1 MNAFLRPS
9 QPWWQCNPYRS
20 LHSSP
25 PPCAIAESTKF
36 VKLSSS
42 SAYVLVSEVYRVSR
56 SSSDRHNPPGRDGTG
71 PDNWASIPKLDS
83 RFDPPLSSS
92 PEILYDEVLLVFLCS
107 SLLARNS
114 HSRRSCLLCLPSS
127 ALPPFLHLVPPP
139 IHFGAAAAAAKW
151 NKSGSFLFSIEGE
164 AAIRSRVVWDSTKT
178 KMQNYGSHFFPF
190 LTARYT
196 YCKWCYGPSSKS
208 SCPPSRISC
217 QVVVDLSCH
226 IRGRRGRGEGVGDG
240 IGGTQTEGEGRRRQ
254 ASNNGAK

>member
-20 LHSSP
+20 LLSSP

-42 SAYVLVSEVYRVSR
+42 SAHVLVSEVYRVSR

-127 ALPPFLHLVPPP
+127 ALPPSPTSCRRRSTLGRRRRRRRNGTRAVLFFFRLKERPPSDRGWYGIQQRPRCKTPCLVFLLP
-139 IHFGAAAAAAKW
+139 
-151 NKSGSFLFSIEGE
+151 
-164 AAIRSRVVWDSTKT
+164 
-178 KMQNYGSHFFPF
+178 Y
-190 LTARYT
+190 LTARYAVS
-196 YCKWCYGPSSKS
+196 GVMDPHQSQVALLHESLAKS
-208 SCPPSRISC
+208 
-217 QVVVDLSCH
+217 
-226 IRGRRGRGEGVGDG
+226 
-240 IGGTQTEGEGRRRQ
+240 
-254 ASNNGAK
+254 